1 MFLPCINKSDDDDDD
16 DDVDDDEGG
25 VQTPW
30 TLPLD
35 PPLKIVL

>member
-1 MFLPCINKSDDDDDD
+1 MFLSCINKSDDDDD

-35 PPLKIVL
+35 PLLKIVL